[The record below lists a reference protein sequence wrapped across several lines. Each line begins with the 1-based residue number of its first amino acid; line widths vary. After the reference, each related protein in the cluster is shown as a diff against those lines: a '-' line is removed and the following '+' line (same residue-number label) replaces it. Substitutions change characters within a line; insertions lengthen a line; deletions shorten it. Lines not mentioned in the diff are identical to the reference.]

1 MICCIGLY
9 AGMFIGSVLG
19 GPWRIIAP
27 AIGFGVGL
35 YGDRAMMNRNKHRMN
50 NSEGDQ
56 MEKEE
61 IQTAC
66 H

>member
-35 YGDRAMMNRNKHRMN
+35 YGDRAMMNRNRQKRP
-50 NSEGDQ
+50 ERDQ
-56 MEKEE
+56 LEKEE
-61 IQTAC
+61 PQTVC